1 MPPLDIAPAG
11 GRDLHL
17 ARLPTYDRRI
27 MRSPALA
34 AAVAGLALLAAA
46 PAEAKP
52 RTCKSSDLRFPF
64 QPGGPKTFGVF
75 QLKVTGGTCTTAH
88 RVAKDWKRRFEAN
101 LDRGSEKLPKHVD
114 GFTFTQVPV
123 HEAQTF
129 GLKGVRGATTVRFH
143 YVVPN
148 G

>member
-1 MPPLDIAPAG
+1 M
-11 GRDLHL
+11 
-17 ARLPTYDRRI
+17 

-46 PAEAKP
+46 PAGAAQA

-75 QLKVTGGTCTTAH
+75 HLKVTGGSCTTAH
-88 RVAKDWKRRFEAN
+88 RVAKEWKRRFERNIRRAGK
-101 LDRGSEKLPKHVD
+101 LKLPKHVD

-123 HEAQTF
+123 HAAQTF
-129 GLKGVRGATTVRFH
+129 GLKGVRGATTIRFR

>member
-1 MPPLDIAPAG
+1 ML
-11 GRDLHL
+11 
-17 ARLPTYDRRI
+17 
-27 MRSPALA
+27 RSPALA

-46 PAEAKP
+46 PAHAQT

-64 QPGGPKTFGVF
+64 MPGGPKTFGVF

-101 LDRGSEKLPKHVD
+101 LRKGSEQLPKHVD
-114 GFTFTQVPV
+114 GFTFSQVPV
-123 HEAQTF
+123 RAAQTF
-129 GLKGVRGATTVRFH
+129 GLKGVRGATTLRFH

>member
-1 MPPLDIAPAG
+1 
-11 GRDLHL
+11 
-17 ARLPTYDRRI
+17 

-34 AAVAGLALLAAA
+34 AATAALALLAAA

-52 RTCKSSDLRFPF
+52 RTCRSSDLRFPF

-75 QLKVTGGTCTTAH
+75 RLTVTGGTCATAH
-88 RVAKDWKRRFEAN
+88 RVAKDWKRRFQAAER
-101 LDRGSEKLPKHVD
+101 RGKLKLPKHVD

-123 HEAQTF
+123 HAAQTF
-129 GLKGVRGATTVRFH
+129 GLRGVRGATTLRFR

-148 G
+148 